1 MYNDP
6 DPTPDSSN
14 DSHGTSCAG
23 EIAMI
28 KDSACGVGVAY
39 NCSIAGM
46 SAKQTR
52 HKNYVI
58 AIFQVLNLELNME
71 LMCKRH
77 QL

>member
-1 MYNDP
+1 MFPSKIQNREASYDFVYNDP

-46 SAKQTR
+46 SAKLKLDIKIMLLQFFR
-52 HKNYVI
+52 Y
-58 AIFQVLNLELNME
+58 
-71 LMCKRH
+71 
-77 QL
+77 